1 MDCSLPGFPVYHQL
15 LEFAQMCPLSRWC
28 HPTISS
34 SVVPFFCFPSC
45 PASESFLMSP
55 FFFIRW
61 PKYWSFSFSIS
72 PSMNIQG
79 WFPLGLTGLISL
91 QSKGLSRV
99 FSNITVQKHQFFGTQ
114 LSLWSNSN
122 IHTWLLGWLIHTYT
136 QSLCSFRPTASDQ
149 EMVVGLNGVICQPL
163 PLPSQLCFLTSH
175 LLLSFSFFPPF
186 LPLSLPYF
194 FYLSPFLSSF
204 SLLSLS
210 FFFIC
215 VSLLSFSSHF
225 LILYGKV
232 MWLLQNSD

>member
-1 MDCSLPGFPVYHQL
+1 
-15 LEFAQMCPLSRWC
+15 
-28 HPTISS
+28 
-34 SVVPFFCFPSC
+34 
-45 PASESFLMSP
+45 MSP

-99 FSNITVQKHQFFGTQ
+99 FSNITVQTHQFFGTQ

-194 FYLSPFLSSF
+194 FFISLRFFLLFLSSLF
-204 SLLSLS
+204 L
-210 FFFIC
+210 
-215 VSLLSFSSHF
+215 FSSFVFLSCHF
-225 LILYGKV
+225 PLIFSFCMGKLCDFFRILIKYSAIEELECLKTCFCLSPCFWV
-232 MWLLQNSD
+232 ALRLCIFFVSWL